1 MTLCRT
7 DRATWSDQRPAAR
20 RSRATACVFT
30 WGWLMAARSAAER
43 DARRVLLG
51 DCAAARSVRSRRGAA
66 QRQANAPRRTTTL
79 CRSAS
84 ATVTVA
90 DRALLTTSPSSVA
103 VRCLLLRWCA
113 RFVDEGAFT
122 VTLMSLPSR
131 SSLGWFGGRATWR
144 VVESCAEAELSL
156 NSTIVQFDRWDN
168 AIGVCDRFDTQ
179 LDDGALGNF
188 PDGSRWPLSA
198 AYVRLV
204 HDGACS
210 STVSSTAS
218 ASRCAAST
226 CSAAHSAT
234 RSCRARVPR
243 CATCSTRRC
252 RHYASDFL
260 AVCRLARGRRARR
273 RCRFTA
279 SGRRTRCRPRK
290 CSSTAAT
297 SSIRRRAARCSTT
310 TPSRSR
316 GRWRWR
322 RAPTF
327 VLVATER
334 ADVARLDEGCG
345 RATA

>member
-1 MTLCRT
+1 
-7 DRATWSDQRPAAR
+7 
-20 RSRATACVFT
+20 
-30 WGWLMAARSAAER
+30 
-43 DARRVLLG
+43 
-51 DCAAARSVRSRRGAA
+51 
-66 QRQANAPRRTTTL
+66 
-79 CRSAS
+79 
-84 ATVTVA
+84 VTVA
-90 DRALLTTSPSSVA
+90 DPALLTTSPSSVA

-260 AVCRLARGRRARR
+260 AVCRLARGLVPRVAGRGKTALPFHRKRPAYESPTKKMLKYCGDELDPKSRTLLDYHPVEVARQMALVARAD
-273 RCRFTA
+273 
-279 SGRRTRCRPRK
+279 
-290 CSSTAAT
+290 
-297 SSIRRRAARCSTT
+297 
-310 TPSRSR
+310 
-316 GRWRWR
+316 
-322 RAPTF
+322 F

-334 ADVARLDEGCG
+334 ADVARLDEGHG
-345 RATA
+345 RRARARLPEHQAHHQTSSTASADGWRRR